1 MVLYTDME
9 LDKAVHFRNS
19 REWRDW
25 LSENHDKKDELW
37 LLHHKTRRRA
47 ASVSLEDAV
56 SEAICFGWIDGKLR
70 SIDEDRYIVRYSPRR
85 SNSVWSQINKDR
97 AEALIAS
104 GKMTAA
110 GLAKIDEA
118 RQNGMWDAAY
128 TNRRSD
134 RMPSDLHE
142 ALSRDKD
149 AWSNFANFAN
159 SYRNMYIGW
168 VNDAK
173 TDVTRK
179 RRIAEV
185 VNRSRLNI
193 KPGIQ

>member
-1 MVLYTDME
+1 ME

-19 REWRDW
+19 REWREW
-25 LSENHDKKDELW
+25 LSENHDKKDGLW
-37 LLHHKTRRRA
+37 LVHYKKRSVVS
-47 ASVSLEDAV
+47 SVSLDDAV
-56 SEAICFGWIDGKLR
+56 KEAMCFGWIDGKLR

-85 SNSVWSQINKDR
+85 SNSVWSIINKDR

-104 GKMTAA
+104 GKMTSA

-128 TNRRSD
+128 TNRHRD
-134 RMPSDLHE
+134 KMPDDLKA
-142 ALSRDKD
+142 ALSKD
-149 AWSNFANFAN
+149 REARTNFGNFAN
-159 SYRNMYIGW
+159 SYCNMYIGW
-168 VNDAK
+168 VNQAK
-173 TDVTRK
+173 TDATRK

-185 VNRSRLNI
+185 VKRSRLNI